1 MPNQFRQQRKTLSG
15 DALVC
20 TLRERFATLTDTR
33 VAPSITLTDALMSAF
48 AVYALKLP
56 SLLAY
61 EARRQEPKSNLYTVY
76 HIAQAPCDSQLRG
89 ILDPLEPECL
99 RPCFS
104 DIFRQLQR
112 GKALESFLFY
122 QGHYLLSFD
131 GTEYFCSESI
141 HCPHC
146 LVKHHRDGRT
156 TYHHQLLT
164 AVLAHPDHPEV
175 IPLMPEPIRNSDG
188 AKKNDCERNAAKRL
202 LAGLRR
208 DHPQLQA
215 SVTGDG
221 LTANAPLIRDCRD
234 HRLRFLLTAKPGDH
248 TYLFANM
255 EAACRAGQARVLT
268 LWEAETQTLHHFR
281 WLQQTP
287 LNEAN
292 ADVLINLLEYWA
304 VRGGAVVYA
313 NSWVT
318 DLDISSD
325 SVWPLMRGGRTYW
338 KIENET
344 HNTLKNQGY
353 HFEHNFGHGE
363 QHLSS
368 VFALLMLLAFL
379 VDQVQQ
385 LCCPLF
391 QAAWQKAGSKRQLW
405 EDLRGFFRT
414 LVFTSLAEIW
424 EAIACGL
431 DKQKPVLLDD
441 P

>member
-1 MPNQFRQQRKTLSG
+1 MPNPQPQLRKALRG
-15 DALVC
+15 DALIRLLRDRFD
-20 TLRERFATLTDTR
+20 TLADTR
-33 VAPSITLTDALMSAF
+33 VDPTITLTDALTSAF
-48 AVYALKLP
+48 AVYALKMP
-56 SLLAY
+56 SLLAS
-61 EARRQEPKSNLYTVY
+61 EACRQEPKSNLSTVY
-76 HIAQAPCDSQLRG
+76 HIAKAPCDSQLRD
-89 ILDPLEPECL
+89 ILDPVDPECL

-104 DIFRQLQR
+104 DVFRQLQR
-112 GKALESFLFY
+112 GKALESFVFY

-131 GTEYFCSESI
+131 GTEHFCSEAI

-164 AVLAHPDHPEV
+164 AVLAHPDHREV

-202 LAGLRR
+202 LAGFRR
-208 DHPQLQA
+208 DHPQLPVIA
-215 SVTGDG
+215 TGDG
-221 LTANAPLIRDCRD
+221 LTANAPLIRDCQD
-234 HRLRFLLTAKPGDH
+234 HLMRFLLSAKPGDH

-255 EAACRAGQARVLT
+255 EAAFRNGQAQVLT
-268 LWEAETQTLHHFR
+268 LWETATQTLHHFR
-281 WLQQTP
+281 WLKQTP

-292 ADVLINLLEYWA
+292 PDVLVNLVEYWA
-304 VRGGAVVYA
+304 IRGGAVVYA

-318 DLDISSD
+318 DLQVTAD
-325 SVWPLMRGGRTYW
+325 SVWQLMRGGRTYW

-363 QHLSS
+363 QHLSV
-368 VFALLMLLAFL
+368 VFALVMLLAFL

-391 QAAWQKAGSKRQLW
+391 QAAWQKVGSKRQLW
-405 EDLRGFFRT
+405 EDLRSFFRT
-414 LVFTSLAEIW
+414 LVLTSLAEVW
-424 EAIACGL
+424 EAIARGL